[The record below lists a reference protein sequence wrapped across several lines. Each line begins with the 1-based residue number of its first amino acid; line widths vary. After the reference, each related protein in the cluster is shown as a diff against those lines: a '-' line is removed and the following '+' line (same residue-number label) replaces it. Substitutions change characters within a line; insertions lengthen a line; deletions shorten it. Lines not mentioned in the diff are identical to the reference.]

1 MKLTTFFSAGT
12 SRTGGL
18 GRFLAD
24 VLFGDDED
32 EVCLGKGPNG
42 RHSDAEVVGTVESK
56 IK

>member
-1 MKLTTFFSAGT
+1 VKLTTFFSAGT